1 MIRIKNR
8 TWATA
13 LAFVVMSLSLAFAG
27 DRIVRYT
34 SGGAQIFDLRSDGL
48 VMSIATKR
56 GDNSTVTSITLP
68 TTTTASNY
76 AQWIPVYNVGTAA
89 AVAGDVLCSSNTGTG
104 YVQVCPAT
112 TGATNVVG
120 VAAAAI
126 ATVTKGWMVPR
137 GGGYA
142 VVHTTGT
149 VNIGDLL
156 VSTSSASGY
165 ATGNTAPTSGTDF
178 GTAMSAG
185 TAAGGSVVAILH

>member
-1 MIRIKNR
+1 MIRFKNR

-34 SGGAQIFDLRSDGL
+34 SGGSQVFDLRSDGL
-48 VMSIATKR
+48 VTSVATKR
-56 GDNSTVTSITLP
+56 GGSSTISAVTLP
-68 TTTTASNY
+68 TTTTASNFS
-76 AQWIPVYNVGTAA
+76 QWLPVYNVGSAA
-89 AVAGDVLCSSNTGTG
+89 AVQGSVLCSSNTGTG

-120 VAAAAI
+120 VAAEAI
-126 ATVTKGWMVPR
+126 ATVSNGWMVPR

-142 VVHTTGT
+142 VVKTTGT

-185 TAAGGSVVAILH
+185 TAAGGSIVAILH